1 MNRTGRRP
9 VPYHLAM
16 RTTLRSAAFL
26 LVAIF
31 ALTPAAV
38 RAESAIASAQKLLAS
53 KDWSERTKGLEQIA
67 ELGRSPE
74 AEKAVLGLL
83 DDPDWGVE
91 ITACKVLAK
100 VGGDAAKEALAKR
113 ATDGD
118 IQWVRDAAIVALREL
133 DPEGGGAR
141 LLERARNAA
150 QKDDGTRERAY
161 VAAGRIG
168 GKDVLRKLIFQS
180 TSKNTEVAAAAV
192 RGIAALAGDPASA
205 TEIVAAVEPLLSS
218 RSDKK
223 FFLLYAA
230 AIDALARVPGSS
242 ASGLLA
248 SEAVQQ
254 PDDDLYAQERIGR
267 GLEKRPAEELAGVL
281 HTAFGQAKKPDEIRR
296 AARLAGRVKCAG
308 ARDGLEALLAH
319 KEDRVR
325 SEAAKALGILRNPD
339 SAPALTKLLD
349 DKSPYVRMEA
359 VTALARTIP
368 PTDFRAL
375 GARIRKDPL
384 ELIRLQFV
392 VEVSDLG
399 DPAGVADLVPLLAD
413 PAWRVSSAAAAA
425 VGSLGAAEDLPKLEP
440 LVTHKAW
447 QVRGA
452 AFEGLGRLRAAG
464 AIPLLTEGLTDK
476 DPLVKGV
483 CHANLQILCREKLGP
498 DAKLWREW
506 WANNGVGLVLVKQS
520 RRTEAEKQKE
530 REKNKDYGNQ
540 AARDAGVEILQKAR
554 ILVVTGAWDHVE
566 KVLGHLNIP
575 HTLLRAQQLKDAG
588 INPNQTIL
596 VNCEGN
602 MDSDSRER
610 VQWFVNVGGYLM
622 TTDWALTKTIEPGF
636 AGYLKQFSGSSTG
649 NDVVVVEDA
658 FPGHPFNAGIFDGV
672 PAMKW
677 WLEIQ
682 AFPMTVI
689 WPERTEVLV
698 DSAEMK
704 KRYGSSPMAATFR
717 WGLGKVQHSI
727 SHFYLQEEGMQ
738 AAQKERDRMVFAADN
753 LGLNLEEIRRL
764 AKDGGFTGQINEET
778 MKKIAPG
785 YSMFRLI
792 VNVVREKSDWVENL

>member
-1 MNRTGRRP
+1 MRSTLTRAAL
-9 VPYHLAM
+9 VLAAV
-16 RTTLRSAAFL
+16 AAL
-26 LVAIF
+26 A
-31 ALTPAAV
+31 PATV
-38 RAESAIASAQKLLAS
+38 RAESAVAAAQKLLAS
-53 KDWSERTKGLEQIA
+53 KDWSERAKGLEQLA
-67 ELGRSPE
+67 ALGKSSE
-74 AEKAVLGLL
+74 VEKAALPLL
-83 DDPDWGVE
+83 EDEDWGVE
-91 ITACKVLAK
+91 ISACKVLAK

-113 ATDGD
+113 AIDGE
-118 IQWVRDAAIVALREL
+118 IQWVRDAAVDALREL
-133 DPEGGGAR
+133 DPDGGGPR

-161 VAAGRIG
+161 RAAGRAG
-168 GKDVLRKLIFQS
+168 GKDVLKRLVFQS
-180 TSKNTEVAAAAV
+180 TSKNTDVAAAAV
-192 RGIAALAGDPASA
+192 RGIAALAGDAS
-205 TEIVAAVEPLLSS
+205 VAKDVISAVEPLLSS

-223 FFLLYAA
+223 FFFLYAA
-230 AIDALARVPGSS
+230 AIEALSRVPGPS
-242 ASGLLA
+242 ASGLLV

-254 PDDDLYAQERIGR
+254 PDDDLYSQERIGR
-267 GLEKRPAEELAGVL
+267 GLEKRPADELAGVL
-281 HTAFGQAKKPDEIRR
+281 HTGFGQAKKPDEIRR
-296 AARLAGRVKCAG
+296 VARLAGRVKCAG
-308 ARDGLEALLAH
+308 AREDLEALLAH
-319 KEDRVR
+319 KEERVR
-325 SEAAKALGILRNPD
+325 SEAAKALGIVRDPA
-339 SAPALTKLLD
+339 SAPAFTKLLD
-349 DKSPYVRMEA
+349 DKSPYVRIEA
-359 VTALARTIP
+359 VTALARTLP
-368 PTDFRAL
+368 PADFRAL

-392 VEVSDLG
+392 VEISDLG
-399 DPAGVADLVPLLAD
+399 DPAGIAEIAPLLGD
-413 PAWRVSSAAAAA
+413 PAWRVASAAAAA
-425 VGSLGAAEDLPKLEP
+425 VGSLGAAEDLPRLEP
-440 LVTHKAW
+440 LVTNKAW
-447 QVRGA
+447 QIRGA
-452 AFEGLGRLRAAG
+452 AFEGLGRLRAAA

-476 DPLVKGV
+476 DPVVKGV
-483 CHANLQILCREKLGP
+483 CHANLQILTREKLGP
-498 DAKLWREW
+498 DPKLWREW
-506 WANNGVGLVLVKQS
+506 WAKNGPGLLLVKQS
-520 RRTEAEKQKE
+520 RRSAAEKQKE
-530 REKNKDYGNQ
+530 AEKNKDYGNQ
-540 AARDAGVEILQKAR
+540 RTTRDRGVEILQKAR

-566 KVLGHLNIP
+566 KVLGHLDIA
-575 HTLLRAQQLKDAG
+575 HTLIRAQQLKDAG

-636 AGYLKQFSGSSTG
+636 PGYLKQFSGSSTG

-698 DSAEMK
+698 DSAEMRQ
-704 KRYGSSPMAATFR
+704 RYGSSPMAATFR

-727 SHFYLQEEGMQ
+727 SHFFLQEEGMQ
-738 AAQKERDRMVFAADN
+738 AAQKERDRMAFAADN
-753 LGLNLEEIRRL
+753 LGLDLEAIRRL
-764 AKDGGFTGQINEET
+764 AKDGGFSGRINEDT